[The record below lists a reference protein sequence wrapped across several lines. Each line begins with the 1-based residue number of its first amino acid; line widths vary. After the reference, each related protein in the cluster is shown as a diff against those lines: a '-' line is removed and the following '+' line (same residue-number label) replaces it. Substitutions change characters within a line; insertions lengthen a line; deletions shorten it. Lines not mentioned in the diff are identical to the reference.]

1 MKGHKHGLSRLYGM
15 PLAAA
20 VAVVCLLG
28 CSSQP
33 TTYFDWDVG
42 KTAAAGN
49 QKRQGRPSRPQTAP
63 RRAYSDRTADNR
75 APPKPRQQ
83 SSSIARTNAAHP
95 DAAAATET
103 MPFYWPVGGQVIS
116 EFGTSKEGQRN
127 DGINIAAPKGTPFRA
142 AAGGTVGYVG
152 DSLKN
157 YGNLLLIRHEHNYV
171 TAYAHAERISVKRG
185 QTVKAGDIV
194 GTVGESGDVAQPQ
207 LHFEIRNGVTP
218 LNPRKLLISQSA
230 HTDG

>member
-1 MKGHKHGLSRLYGM
+1 MNGHKHGFGRLYGM

-20 VAVVCLLG
+20 AVVCLVG

-42 KTAAAGN
+42 KTAATDN
-49 QKRQGRPSRPQTAP
+49 QKRHGRTSRPQTAA
-63 RRAYSDRTADNR
+63 RYAYSDRTADDR
-75 APPKPRQQ
+75 AAAPKPRPQP
-83 SSSIARTNAAHP
+83 SSIGRTNAAHP
-95 DAAAATET
+95 DTAAATET

-116 EFGTSKEGQRN
+116 EFGTGKDGQRN
-127 DGINIAAPKGTPFRA
+127 DGINIAAPEGTPIRA

-152 DSLKN
+152 NGLKN
-157 YGNLLLIRHEHNYV
+157 YGNLLLIRHKSHYI
-171 TAYAHAERISVKRG
+171 TAYAHAERISVTRG

-207 LHFEIRNGVTP
+207 LHFEIRSGVTP
-218 LNPRKLLISQSA
+218 LDPRKLLVSQSA